1 MTEPVEVAERAEQ
14 VVDEVWHWRIANR
27 NIGGATSSCQL
38 MEHGGQVVLI
48 DPVQLADAAWVDMP
62 APQAIVLTAKVHQ
75 RSAWHYRTRF
85 GAEVW
90 APAGTNPT
98 DEQPDHLYGEGD
110 QLPAGLQ
117 PLRTPGPEQIHFCLL
132 SDHNPGVLFCSD
144 LLSMRNGR
152 LEFVPLE
159 YHDDPAG
166 TRRSV
171 EGLLDEPFSVLCLA
185 HGAPITDRPK
195 HAIRDLLERTA

>member
-14 VVDEVWHWRIANR
+14 VVDGVWHWRIANR
-27 NIGGATSSCQL
+27 NIGGATSSCQR

-48 DPVQLADAAWVDMP
+48 DPVQLADAAWVDLP

-75 RSAWHYRTRF
+75 RSAWHYRKRF

-90 APAGTNPT
+90 APAGTRPT
-98 DEQPDHLYGEGD
+98 DESPDHLYGEGD
-110 QLPAGLQ
+110 ELPGGLR
-117 PLRTPGPEQIHFCLL
+117 PLRTPGPEEVHFCLL
-132 SDHNPGVLFCSD
+132 SGHGPGVLFCSD
-144 LLSMRNGR
+144 LLSVRDRR

-159 YHDDPAG
+159 YHDDPDG

-171 EGLLDEPFSVLCLA
+171 EGLLDQPFSVLCLD
-185 HGAPITDRPK
+185 HGAPIADGPK
-195 HAIRDLLERTA
+195 DAIRDLLERPA

>member
-1 MTEPVEVAERAEQ
+1 MTEPAEVAEHAER
-14 VVDEVWHWRIANR
+14 VVDGLWHWRIANR
-27 NIGGATSSCQL
+27 NIGGSTSSCQL
-38 MEHGGQVVLI
+38 IEHDGRAVLI
-48 DPVQLADAAWVDMP
+48 DPVQLADAAWRDLP

-75 RSAWHYRTRF
+75 RSAWRYRKRF

-90 APAGTNPT
+90 APAGTRPT

-171 EGLLDEPFSVLCLA
+171 QGLLDETFSVLCLD

-195 HAIRDLLERTA
+195 DAIRDLLERTA